1 MDREIKIGH
10 IADCHLRAIH
20 YGDKNR
26 GEKFAEGVINACK
39 KAKENNIDFVVCS
52 GDLLDSNNPG
62 TVVVNRHLPSIDNAL
77 KDIGVSLLVTS
88 GNHDNCN
95 PSWLTPYTLDSN
107 NVTNVNS
114 GIVYIP
120 DCRTIYINKED
131 YTPIKVLAIPYT
143 SNDELLATLNKEEEK
158 GCKVDIV
165 MAHCEVAGMFSF
177 TSSEAISPDNFP
189 ATLCSVYAL
198 GHIHKKAVKKLDNG
212 TILVYPGSTEL
223 CSEDEDNTK
232 NLAEYTFSISDNE
245 NWVLNSYRFIPFKT
259 QKVYRKSITTE
270 DELEEALEF
279 LEKHKDVIAFISYS
293 PKILNIVQKLNDIK
307 SEQTCL
313 RLKPIVSDKYKVQSL
328 SREDIIKGPSEFFK
342 KNMEKLIPDQDIRS
356 RVESLCNSLLLP
368 DTDSKACIMDYCNKR
383 SNNLTI

>member
-1 MDREIKIGH
+1 MDKKIKIGH

-39 KAKENNIDFVVCS
+39 KAKENGIDFVVCS

-62 TVVVNRHLPSIDNAL
+62 TIVVNKHLPSIDSEL
-77 KDIGVSLLVTS
+77 RSIGVTLVVTS

-95 PSWLTPYTLDSN
+95 PSWLTPYTINSYNLTDKD
-107 NVTNVNS
+107 S
-114 GIVYIP
+114 GIVYVP
-120 DCRTIYINKED
+120 TCTTVCINKSESI
-131 YTPIKVLAIPYT
+131 PIKVLAIPYV
-143 SNDELLATLNKEEEK
+143 SNTDLISTLDKEKEN
-158 GCKVDIV
+158 GTKVDIV

-177 TSSEAISPDNFP
+177 TSSEAINPESFP
-189 ATLCSVYAL
+189 QEICSVYAL

-212 TILVYPGSTEL
+212 TIIVYPGSTEL

-232 NLAEYTFSISDNE
+232 TLAEYTFSLKDSS
-245 NWVLNSYRFIPFKT
+245 WVLDGYRFIPFKT

-270 DELEEALEF
+270 EELKEVIDYIS
-279 LEKHKDVIAFISYS
+279 KHKDLIAFISYS
-293 PKILNIVQKLNDIK
+293 PKILNVVQKLNDIK
-307 SEQTCL
+307 GEQTCL

-342 KNMEKLIPDQDIRS
+342 KNMEKLIPDKAVRA
-356 RVESLCNSLLLP
+356 RVESLCNALLLP
-368 DTDSKACIMDYCNKR
+368 DTDSKTCIMDYCNKR
-383 SNNLTI
+383 SDNLTI